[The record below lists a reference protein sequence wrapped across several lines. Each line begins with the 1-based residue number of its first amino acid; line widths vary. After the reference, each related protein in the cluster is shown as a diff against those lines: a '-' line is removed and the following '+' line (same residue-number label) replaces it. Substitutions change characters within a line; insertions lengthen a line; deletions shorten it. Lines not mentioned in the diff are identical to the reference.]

1 MKALP
6 VLPYPS
12 PRPPWCRCRRRT
24 AEQHQLVTLAVTLES
39 RTQDAGIAVAL
50 SLMPPADTDRGAVQ
64 RGAVPRGVR

>member
-24 AEQHQLVTLAVTLES
+24 AEQHQLVTLDS

-50 SLMPPADTDRGAVQ
+50 SLTPLADTDRGAVR